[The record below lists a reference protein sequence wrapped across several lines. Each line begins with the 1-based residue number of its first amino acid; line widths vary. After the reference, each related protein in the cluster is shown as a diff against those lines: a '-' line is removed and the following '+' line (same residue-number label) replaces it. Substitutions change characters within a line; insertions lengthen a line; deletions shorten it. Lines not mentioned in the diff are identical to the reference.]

1 MQLIILRHVLIYLS
15 IPYFNCGTDGPYANV
30 EAFIPGITL
39 ESSYPENYK
48 KVVPPCTLKMFPS
61 SINHCI
67 LWTLNHFEKYFNIY
81 IINVINLNSDIT
93 KFYNDINKIADLRI
107 QYYQLKKYLNY

>member
-1 MQLIILRHVLIYLS
+1 MDNFEARTYISEKCEQYN

-30 EAFIPGITL
+30 EVFIPGKITKG
-39 ESSYPENYK
+39 SYPQNYK

-67 LWTLNHFEKYFNIY
+67 LWTLDRFEKFFNKN
-81 IINVINLNSDIT
+81 IINVKNLN
-93 KFYNDINKIADLRI
+93 NDINKFNEDINKI
-107 QYYQLKKYLNY
+107 KI